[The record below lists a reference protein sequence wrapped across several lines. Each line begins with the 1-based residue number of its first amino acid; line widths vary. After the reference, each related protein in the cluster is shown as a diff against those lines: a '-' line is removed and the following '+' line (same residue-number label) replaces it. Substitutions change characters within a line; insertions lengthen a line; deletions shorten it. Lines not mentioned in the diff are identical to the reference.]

1 MTPLHPGSSEDLVLT
16 GACEISLERAILRY
30 RPPTRVDGA
39 EGQGEDLGLGV
50 VLAASAGGG
59 GLILDLGSGRVNSF
73 SPDGPVVLLGWVLAS
88 AVDRIKGNLEED
100 PQAVRRMGFAM
111 AMKVLDRTGFGALTR
126 PLFLRLGFRD
136 VVQDIDP
143 HEGASVRVQVAGH
156 GVVTLYMDP
165 DSATV
170 VVRAPWLDRSSTL
183 EEALVSAFRPEGD
196 SPVETE
202 LGSLSRSVDVSGRQT
217 YRLDLP
223 LPESVSESRLLLR
236 RIRAG
241 IMALVADFEPERHAA
256 ISERVEVFGSRD
268 TLRQV
273 REGGGAR
280 RFPVLPSTRLRS
292 PVHPTAA
299 GPIRPSDSRSGPD
312 RIH

>member
-1 MTPLHPGSSEDLVLT
+1 MTPVHHGSSEDLVLT

-30 RPPTRVDGA
+30 RPPTRVHGA

-59 GLILDLGSGRVNSF
+59 GRILDLGSGRVNSF

-88 AVDRIKGNLEED
+88 AVERIKANLEGN
-100 PQAVRRMGFAM
+100 PQAIRRMGFAM

-136 VVQDIDP
+136 VVQDVDP
-143 HEGASVRVQVAGH
+143 HEGASVRIQVTGQ
-156 GVVTLYMDP
+156 GVVTLHMDV
-165 DSATV
+165 DSAAV
-170 VVRAPWLDRSSTL
+170 VVRAPWPHRYPAL
-183 EEALVSAFRPEGD
+183 EEALASAFPSEGD

-202 LGSLSRSVDVSGRQT
+202 LGSLSRSVEISGRQT

-223 LPESVSESRLLLR
+223 FPESVRESRLLLR

-241 IMALVADFEPERHAA
+241 IMGLVAVFEPERHAA
-256 ISERVEVFGSRD
+256 IAERVEVFGARD
-268 TLRQV
+268 SLRQV

-280 RFPVLPSTRLRS
+280 RFPVLPSTRLRGS
-292 PVHPTAA
+292 ARPAAA
-299 GPIRPSDSRSGPD
+299 GPTRMLDAPSGPN